1 MTPAVPVASAVSPPR
16 LRDAGISRAASDLLQ
31 TPVLLACADH
41 GPHIPLPF
49 VEESAGILSRS
60 NAALTKQIFRSYDHA
75 VFPEEIAWLSERI
88 SGWKNRA

>member
-1 MTPAVPVASAVSPPR
+1 M
-16 LRDAGISRAASDLLQ
+16 AASDLLQ

-41 GPHIPLPF
+41 G
-49 VEESAGILSRS
+49 ADILSRS